1 MMNLL
6 KRSFTF
12 PAMFILACALFP
24 SALLRA
30 QEETRQTLLP
40 TPAGHVNDYAG
51 VIDAGTKERMENM
64 LANLKQRGAI
74 EFAVAVVK
82 STGDK
87 KIYDYS
93 LQLAREWKVGA
104 MQSKDHS
111 LLLVVSTDTGE
122 FIAQVSRSLR
132 GEMPDGLIGEMGN
145 RMRAPISSGNY
156 SEALMTAVQTFITQI
171 AERRG
176 FSVEG
181 MEQAQAVVA
190 TEPPQSTAESGAAAT
205 PKESPAETDS
215 AKAPSTKTANAR
227 PRSVREVFTKENSS
241 KEPTTKTVMV
251 SRDAPEKTELD
262 ALLPLPV
269 AERIEKLKA
278 FIEAHPRSALKTF
291 AEELLVSAY
300 ASLGDEKLKA
310 GDIIGG
316 VEQFSEAITRSPEK
330 ISDVF
335 FVKVVSQLPINL
347 YMRGQRTASLDA
359 ARLIEAKVKD
369 DPKRLLTLAGFYLS
383 IEEADEAA
391 RVSELA
397 IQLQPEMA
405 AAHQALGASRH
416 IALRL
421 DEAATEYA
429 RALELDPKLTTA
441 RRSLADL
448 RRATGKSEDA
458 LALYREQLAAD
469 PADKAAR
476 AGVVLSLLD
485 LGKREEA
492 ERELETALKMD
503 AGNLPLLVGASYW
516 YAAKNEPRRA
526 EELATRAIEIEPR
539 YTWAHI
545 ALARSLV
552 AQRRPLEAERVLR
565 FARAYGR
572 FPTLDYELA
581 SALAAVGL
589 YEEAATELARSFS
602 IKDGQI
608 ETRLAGRT
616 PAHNASF
623 TELLAPER
631 RAGIFQPAVADT
643 EANARMLKG
652 LLALTTLL
660 NASEGKG
667 GSLDSALLA
676 SAQQDFLAGEDGTL
690 AFRQLYAASRLLQS
704 GVELP
709 RVVELSE
716 AASSGVEAALDSPA
730 SNVGVMADEL
740 RDARAQALASG
751 GTLAVGDVQRSVLSR
766 IMRGHIEDL
775 IGWSLFNQ
783 DKRSEALT
791 HLRRAISVLPE
802 NSAWWRKAQ
811 WHLGTTLE
819 ATGSQQ
825 EALAAYLKGYN
836 PYAPDPVRRVI
847 IETLYRKVNGSLEGL
862 DTKIGPAP
870 SVSNATPGNTPTSQ
884 PTQSTTPAA
893 TETPQ
898 PTPSPTPEP
907 STTPP
912 QPAPAQPPS
921 TSEAT
926 PQTAPPAT
934 EQPRTESTEQKP
946 VEGKHPIKQP

>member
-1 MMNLL
+1 MMNSL
-6 KRSFTF
+6 KQSFTF
-12 PAMFILACALFP
+12 LATFIFACALFP

-30 QEETRQTLLP
+30 QEGTKP
-40 TPAGHVNDYAG
+40 TPLPPPAGRVNDYAG
-51 VIDAGTKERMENM
+51 VIEASVKERMENM

-74 EFAVAVVK
+74 EFAVVTVK
-82 STGDK
+82 STEGR

-93 LQLAREWKVGA
+93 LQLAREWKIGA
-104 MQSKDHS
+104 MQSKDRS
-111 LLLVVSTDTGE
+111 LLLVVSTDNGE

-156 SEALMTAVQTFITQI
+156 SEALMTAVQTFITQV

-181 MEQAQAVVA
+181 MEQAQAVAA
-190 TEPPQSTAESGAAAT
+190 TEPPVAESNATAT
-205 PKESPAETDS
+205 PKESRTEAEAAKANPTDS
-215 AKAPSTKTANAR
+215 APVR
-227 PRSVREVFTKENSS
+227 PRSVREVFTKENAA
-241 KEPTTKTVMV
+241 KEPATKTVVV

-262 ALLPLPV
+262 ALLPLPP

-310 GDIIGG
+310 GDAVGG
-316 VEQFSEAITRSPEK
+316 VEQFGEAITRSPEK
-330 ISDVF
+330 ISDAF

-347 YMRGQRTASLDA
+347 YMRGQRMASLDA

-391 RVSELA
+391 RVSERA
-397 IQLQPEMA
+397 IELQPQMA

-421 DEAATEYA
+421 DEAAAEYA

-448 RRATGKSEDA
+448 RRALGKSEDA

-469 PADKAAR
+469 AADKPAR
-476 AGVVLSLLD
+476 AGLVLSLLD
-485 LGKREEA
+485 LGKKEEA

-516 YAAKNEPRRA
+516 FAAKGEPKRA
-526 EELATRAIEIEPR
+526 EELAARAIEIEPR

-545 ALARSLV
+545 ALARALV
-552 AQRRPLEAERVLR
+552 AQKRPLEAERVLR

-581 SALAAVGL
+581 SVLAAIGL
-589 YEEAATELARSFS
+589 YEEAATELSHSFS

-623 TELLAPER
+623 IELLAPER
-631 RAGIFQPAVADT
+631 RAGIFQPASADT

-652 LLALTTLL
+652 LLALNTLL

-667 GSLDSALLA
+667 GSLDPALLA

-704 GVELP
+704 GVELQ

-716 AASSGVEAALDSPA
+716 AASSGVEAALDAPA
-730 SNVGVMADEL
+730 STVGVMADEL
-740 RDARAQALASG
+740 RDARVQSLASG
-751 GTLAVGDVQRSVLSR
+751 GTLAIGDVQRSILSR

-783 DKRSEALT
+783 DKRSEALM

-811 WHLGTTLE
+811 WHLGATLE

-825 EALAAYLKGYN
+825 EALAAYLKSYN

-847 IETLYRKVNGSLEGL
+847 IETLYRKVNGSLDGL
-862 DTKIGPAP
+862 DAKIGPAR
-870 SVSNATPGNTPTSQ
+870 SVSSTTQ
-884 PTQSTTPAA
+884 PTQSTTPA
-893 TETPQ
+893 TIETPQ

-907 STTPP
+907 TATPAQTP
-912 QPAPAQPPS
+912 TQPPS

-926 PQTAPPAT
+926 PQTAPPAS
-934 EQPRTESTEQKP
+934 EQPRTESTEQKT
-946 VEGKHPIKQP
+946 VEGKHPVKQP

>member
-6 KRSFTF
+6 KRSFAF
-12 PAMFILACALFP
+12 PAMLILACVLFP

-30 QEETRQTLLP
+30 QEETKPTLLP
-40 TPAGHVNDYAG
+40 PPTSHVNDYAG
-51 VIDAGTKERMENM
+51 VIEGSVKGRMENM

-74 EFAVAVVK
+74 EFAVVAVK
-82 STGDK
+82 STEGR

-93 LQLAREWKVGA
+93 LQLAREWKIGA
-104 MQSKDHS
+104 MQSKDRS
-111 LLLVVSTDTGE
+111 LLLVVSTDNGE

-156 SEALMTAVQTFITQI
+156 SEALMTAVQTFITQV

-176 FSVEG
+176 FSIEG
-181 MEQAQAVVA
+181 MEQAQAVAA
-190 TEPPQSTAESGAAAT
+190 TEPPVAESNATAT
-205 PKESPAETDS
+205 PKESRTEAEA
-215 AKAPSTKTANAR
+215 AKANSTDPAPAR
-227 PRSVREVFTKENSS
+227 PRSVREVFTKENAA
-241 KEPTTKTVMV
+241 KEPATKTVV
-251 SRDAPEKTELD
+251 VTRDAPEKTELD
-262 ALLPLPV
+262 ALLPLPP
-269 AERIEKLKA
+269 AERIEKLKT

-300 ASLGDEKLKA
+300 ATLGDEKLKA
-310 GDIIGG
+310 GDAVGG
-316 VEQFSEAITRSPEK
+316 VEQFGEAITRSPEK
-330 ISDVF
+330 ISDAF

-347 YMRGQRTASLDA
+347 YMRGQRMASLDA

-391 RVSELA
+391 RVSERA

-421 DEAATEYA
+421 DEAAAEYA

-458 LALYREQLAAD
+458 LALYREQLASD
-469 PADKAAR
+469 PSDKTAR
-476 AGVVLSLLD
+476 AGLVLSLLD
-485 LGKREEA
+485 LGKKEEA
-492 ERELETALKMD
+492 ERELDTALKMD

-516 YAAKNEPRRA
+516 FAAKNEPKRA
-526 EELATRAIEIEPR
+526 EELATRAIKIEPR

-545 ALARSLV
+545 ARARALV
-552 AQRRPLEAERVLR
+552 AQKRPLEAERVLR
-565 FARAYGR
+565 FARAFGR

-581 SALAAVGL
+581 SVLAAIGL
-589 YEEAATELARSFS
+589 YEEAAMELSHSFS

-608 ETRLAGRT
+608 ETLLAGRT
-616 PAHNASF
+616 PAHAASF
-623 TELLAPER
+623 IELLAPER
-631 RAGIFQPAVADT
+631 RAGIFQSASADT

-652 LLALTTLL
+652 LLALNSLL
-660 NASEGKG
+660 NAAEGKG
-667 GSLDSALLA
+667 GSLDTALLA

-704 GVELP
+704 GVELQ

-716 AASSGVEAALDSPA
+716 AASSGVEAALDEPA
-730 SNVGVMADEL
+730 STVGVMAEEL
-740 RDARAQALASG
+740 RDARAQSLASG
-751 GTLAVGDVQRSVLSR
+751 GTLAVGDVQRSILSR

-783 DKRSEALT
+783 DKRSEALM

-811 WHLGTTLE
+811 WHLGATLE
-819 ATGSQQ
+819 ATGSRQ
-825 EALAAYLKGYN
+825 EALAAYLKSYN

-847 IETLYRKVNGSLEGL
+847 IETLYRKVNGSLDGL
-862 DTKIGPAP
+862 DAKIGPSR
-870 SVSNATPGNTPTSQ
+870 SVSSTTQ
-884 PTQSTTPAA
+884 PAQSTTPA
-893 TETPQ
+893 TIETPQ

-907 STTPP
+907 TVTPAQTP
-912 QPAPAQPPS
+912 TQPPS

-926 PQTAPPAT
+926 PQTAPPAS

-946 VEGKHPIKQP
+946 VEGKHPVKQP

>member
-6 KRSFTF
+6 KRSYTF
-12 PAMFILACALFP
+12 LVTLLLACALFP
-24 SALLRA
+24 SALLCA
-30 QEETRQTLLP
+30 QEETKPTLLP
-40 TPAGHVNDYAG
+40 PPAGRVNDLAG
-51 VIDAGTKERMENM
+51 VIEGSVKERMENM

-74 EFAVAVVK
+74 EFAIVTVK
-82 STGDK
+82 STEGR

-93 LQLAREWKVGA
+93 LQLAREWKIGA

-111 LLLVVSTDTGE
+111 LLLVVSTDKGE

-145 RMRAPISSGNY
+145 RMRSPISSGNY
-156 SEALMTAVQTFITQI
+156 SEALMTAVQTFITQV

-181 MEQAQAVVA
+181 MEQAQAAAAV
-190 TEPPQSTAESGAAAT
+190 EPPQQVAESGAPAT
-205 PKESPAETDS
+205 PKESPAETDA
-215 AKAPSTKTANAR
+215 AKATSTKASPTR
-227 PRSVREVFTKENSS
+227 QRSVKEVFTKEGSA
-241 KEPTTKTVMV
+241 KEPATKTVIV

-262 ALLPLPV
+262 AIVLLPT

-278 FIEAHPRSALKTF
+278 FIEAHPRSILKTF
-291 AEELLVSAY
+291 AEELLVSAH

-310 GDIIGG
+310 GDAVGG
-316 VEQFSEAITRSPEK
+316 VEQFGEAITRSPEK
-330 ISDVF
+330 ISDAF
-335 FVKVVSQLPINL
+335 FVKVISQLPINL

-369 DPKRLLTLAGFYLS
+369 DPKRLLTLALFYLS

-397 IQLQPEMA
+397 IQLQPLMA

-458 LALYREQLAAD
+458 LALYREQLTAD
-469 PADKAAR
+469 PTDKPAR
-476 AGVVLSLLD
+476 AGLVLSLFD
-485 LGKREEA
+485 LGKKEEA

-503 AGNLPLLVGASYW
+503 ASNLPLLVGASYW
-516 YAAKNEPRRA
+516 FAAKNEPRRA

-552 AQRRPLEAERVLR
+552 AQKRPLEAERVLR
-565 FARAYGR
+565 VARSYGN

-589 YEEAATELARSFS
+589 YEEAATELTRSFT

-623 TELLAPER
+623 IELLAPER

-667 GSLDSALLA
+667 GSPDAALLA
-676 SAQQDFLAGEDGTL
+676 SAQQDFLSGEDGTL

-704 GVELP
+704 GVALP
-709 RVVELSE
+709 TVVELAE
-716 AASSGVEAALDSPA
+716 AASSGVEAALDSPV
-730 SNVGVMADEL
+730 STVGVMADEL

-751 GTLAVGDVQRSVLSR
+751 GTLAVGEVQRSVLSR

-783 DKRSEALT
+783 DKQSEALM

-811 WHLGTTLE
+811 WHLGATLE

-825 EALAAYLKGYN
+825 EALAAYLKSYN
-836 PYAPDPVRRVI
+836 SYAPDPVRRVI
-847 IETLYRKVNGSLEGL
+847 IETLYRKVNGSLDGL
-862 DTKIGPAP
+862 DAKIGPAP
-870 SVSNATPGNTPTSQ
+870 SVSSNTGGSTGTPTSQ
-884 PTQSTTPAA
+884 PTQSATPAA

-907 STTPP
+907 TVTPT
-912 QPAPAQPPS
+912 QTPAPPPS

-926 PQTAPPAT
+926 QTAPPAT
-934 EQPRTESTEQKP
+934 EQPKTESTEQKP

>member
-1 MMNLL
+1 MTNLL
-6 KRSFTF
+6 KRPITF
-12 PAMFILACALFP
+12 LAMFILACTLSP
-24 SALLRA
+24 SAMLRA
-30 QEETRQTLLP
+30 QETKPPLLP
-40 TPAGHVNDYAG
+40 SPTGRVNDYAG
-51 VIDAGTKERMENM
+51 VIDAGVKERMENI
-64 LANLKQRGAI
+64 LANLKQRGGI
-74 EFAVAVVK
+74 EFAVVTVK
-82 STGDK
+82 STEGKD
-87 KIYDYS
+87 IFDYS
-93 LQLAREWKVGA
+93 LQVAREWKIGS
-104 MQSKDHS
+104 MQSKDNS
-111 LLLVVSTDTGE
+111 LLLVVSTDDGKFLT
-122 FIAQVSRSLR
+122 QVSRGFR

-171 AERRG
+171 AEKRG
-176 FSVEG
+176 FSVGG
-181 MEQAQAVVA
+181 MEQAQAVA
-190 TEPPQSTAESGAAAT
+190 AAEPPQQTAESNTGAT
-205 PKESPAETDS
+205 PKESTAETDS
-215 AKAPSTKTANAR
+215 AKTPSTKTSPAR
-227 PRSVREVFTKENSS
+227 PRSVREVFAKENSA
-241 KEPTTKTVMV
+241 KEPTTKTVIV
-251 SRDAPEKTELD
+251 SRDAPEKAELD
-262 ALLPLPV
+262 ALLQLPP
-269 AERIEKLKA
+269 AERIEKLKV
-278 FIEAHPRSALKTF
+278 FIEAHPRSVLKTF

-310 GDIIGG
+310 GDAVGG
-316 VEQFSEAITRSPEK
+316 VEQFGEAITRSPEK
-330 ISDVF
+330 ISDAF

-359 ARLIEAKVKD
+359 ARLIEAKVKN
-369 DPKRLLTLAGFYLS
+369 DPKRLLTLAGFYLG

-397 IQLQPEMA
+397 IQLQPLMA
-405 AAHQALGASRH
+405 EAHQALGASRH

-469 PADKAAR
+469 PADKPAR
-476 AGVVLSLLD
+476 AGLVLSLLD
-485 LGKREEA
+485 LGKKEEA
-492 ERELETALKMD
+492 EREFETALKMD

-516 YAAKNEPRRA
+516 YAAKNEPKRA

-545 ALARSLV
+545 ALARALV
-552 AQRRPLEAERVLR
+552 AQKRPLEAERVLR

-581 SALAAVGL
+581 SVLASIGL
-589 YEEAATELARSFS
+589 YEEAATELARSFT

-616 PAHNASF
+616 LAHNASF
-623 TELLAPER
+623 IELLAPER
-631 RAGIFQPAVADT
+631 RAGIFQPAAADT

-652 LLALTTLL
+652 LLALTSLL
-660 NASEGKG
+660 NALQGQG
-667 GSLDSALLA
+667 GSLDTAPLA

-704 GVELP
+704 GVALP
-709 RVVELSE
+709 TVVELSE
-716 AASSGVEAALDSPA
+716 AASSGVEAALDAPA
-730 SNVGVMADEL
+730 ASVGVMADEL

-811 WHLGTTLE
+811 WHLGATLE

-825 EALAAYLKGYN
+825 EALAAYLKSYN

-847 IETLYRKVNGSLEGL
+847 IETLYRKVNGSLDGL

-870 SVSNATPGNTPTSQ
+870 SVSSAPPGNAGTSTSQ
-884 PTQSTTPAA
+884 PTQNTTPAS

-898 PTPSPTPEP
+898 PTPAQTPEP
-907 STTPP
+907 SATPP
-912 QPAPAQPPS
+912 PTTPAQPPS
-921 TSEAT
+921 TNEAT
-926 PQTAPPAT
+926 QTAPPAT
-934 EQPRTESTEQKP
+934 EQPKTESTEQKP
-946 VEGKHPIKQP
+946 VEGKHPVKQP

>member
-1 MMNLL
+1 MRYTSKRIN
-6 KRSFTF
+6 RSF
-12 PAMFILACALFP
+12 ASLMALFF
-24 SALLRA
+24 LLLAFVPRVCA
-30 QEETRQTLLP
+30 QETKP
-40 TPAGHVNDYAG
+40 TPLPPPSGRVNDRAG
-51 VIDAGTKERMENM
+51 VIEGSVKERLENM

-74 EFAVAVVK
+74 EFAVVTVK
-82 STGDK
+82 STEGQ

-93 LQLAREWKVGA
+93 LELAREWKIGA
-104 MQSKDHS
+104 MQSKDRS
-111 LLLVVSTDTGE
+111 LLLVISTDNGE

-156 SEALMTAVQTFITQI
+156 SEALMTAVQTFITQV

-181 MEQAQAVVA
+181 IEQAQAIA
-190 TEPPQSTAESGAAAT
+190 AEPPQQVAESGATAT
-205 PKESPAETDS
+205 PKESPAEADA
-215 AKAPSTKTANAR
+215 AKATSTKTSTAR
-227 PRSVREVFTKENSS
+227 PRSVREVFTKETAP
-241 KEPTTKTVMV
+241 KEPTTKTIIV

-262 ALLPLPV
+262 ALLPLPP

-278 FIEAHPRSALKTF
+278 FIEAHPRSVLKTF

-300 ASLGDEKLKA
+300 ASLGDEKLRA
-310 GDIIGG
+310 GDAVGG
-316 VEQFSEAITRSPEK
+316 VEQFGEAINRSPEK
-330 ISDVF
+330 ISDAF
-335 FVKVVSQLPINL
+335 FVKVISQLPINL

-359 ARLIEAKVKD
+359 TRLIEAKVKD
-369 DPKRLLTLAGFYLS
+369 DPRRLLTLAGFYLS

-391 RVSELA
+391 RVSERA
-397 IQLQPEMA
+397 IQLQPLMA
-405 AAHQALGASRH
+405 EAHQALGASRH

-448 RRATGKSEDA
+448 RRATGKSEEA

-469 PADKAAR
+469 PTDKPAR
-476 AGVVLSLLD
+476 AGLVISLLD
-485 LGKREEA
+485 LGKKEEA

-503 AGNLPLLVGASYW
+503 ASNLPLLVGASYW
-516 YAAKNEPRRA
+516 FAAKNEPVRA

-552 AQRRPLEAERVLR
+552 AQKRPLEAERVLR

-581 SALAAVGL
+581 SVLAAIGL
-589 YEEAATELARSFS
+589 YEEAATELARSFT

-623 TELLAPER
+623 IELLAPER

-667 GSLDSALLA
+667 GSLDPALFA
-676 SAQQDFLAGEDGTL
+676 SAQQDFLSGEDGTL

-704 GVELP
+704 GVELSK
-709 RVVELSE
+709 VVELSE
-716 AASSGVEAALDSPA
+716 AASSGVEAALDAPA
-730 SNVGVMADEL
+730 SSVGVMADEL
-740 RDARAQALASG
+740 RDVRAQALASG

-783 DKRSEALT
+783 DKQSEALT

-811 WHLGTTLE
+811 WHLGATLE

-825 EALAAYLKGYN
+825 EALAAYLKSYN

-862 DTKIGPAP
+862 DAKIGPSR
-870 SVSNATPGNTPTSQ
+870 SVSSNTSGNAGASTTSQ

-898 PTPSPTPEP
+898 PSTPSPTPEP
-907 STTPP
+907 
-912 QPAPAQPPS
+912 PATPPS
-921 TSEAT
+921 TSEAA

-934 EQPRTESTEQKP
+934 EQPKTESTEQKP

>member
-1 MMNLL
+1 MMSLL

-12 PAMFILACALFP
+12 LATFMLACALFP

-30 QEETRQTLLP
+30 QEETKPTLLP
-40 TPAGHVNDYAG
+40 TPAGRVNDYAG
-51 VIDAGTKERMENM
+51 VIDAGVKERMENI
-64 LANLKQRGAI
+64 LANLKQRGGI
-74 EFAVAVVK
+74 EFAVVTVK
-82 STGDK
+82 TTDGK

-93 LQLAREWKVGA
+93 LQLAREWKIGA
-104 MQSKDHS
+104 MQSKDNS
-111 LLLVVSTDTGE
+111 LLLVVSTDNGE
-122 FIAQVSRSLR
+122 FIAQVSRRLR

-156 SEALMTAVQTFITQI
+156 SEALMTAVQTFITQV

-176 FSVEG
+176 FSIEG
-181 MEQAQAVVA
+181 MEQAQAV
-190 TEPPQSTAESGAAAT
+190 TAEAPQQVAESNADAT
-205 PKESPAETDS
+205 PKESPAETDA
-215 AKAPSTKTANAR
+215 AKATSTKASSAR
-227 PRSVREVFTKENSS
+227 QRSVKEVFTKESS
-241 KEPTTKTVMV
+241 AKEPATKTVV
-251 SRDAPEKTELD
+251 VARDTPEKTELD
-262 ALLPLPV
+262 AIVLLPT

-291 AEELLVSAY
+291 AEELLVSAH
-300 ASLGDEKLKA
+300 ASLGDEKLKN
-310 GDIIGG
+310 GDAVGG
-316 VEQFSEAITRSPEK
+316 VEQFGEAITRSPEK
-330 ISDVF
+330 ISDAF

-369 DPKRLLTLAGFYLS
+369 DPKRLLTLALFYLS

-391 RVSELA
+391 RVSERA

-458 LALYREQLAAD
+458 LALYRELLTTD
-469 PADKAAR
+469 PADKPAR
-476 AGVVLSLLD
+476 AGLVLSLLD
-485 LGKREEA
+485 LGKKEEA
-492 ERELETALKMD
+492 ERELDTALKMD
-503 AGNLPLLVGASYW
+503 ASNLPLLVGASYW
-516 YAAKNEPRRA
+516 FAAKNEPKRA

-552 AQRRPLEAERVLR
+552 AQKRPLEAERVLR

-581 SALAAVGL
+581 SVLAAIGL
-589 YEEAATELARSFS
+589 YEEAATELARSFT

-616 PAHNASF
+616 LTHAATF
-623 TELLAPER
+623 IELLAPER
-631 RAGIFQPAVADT
+631 RAGIFQPASADT

-652 LLALTTLL
+652 LLALMSLL
-660 NASEGKG
+660 NASEGQG
-667 GSLDSALLA
+667 RSPDSALLA
-676 SAQQDFLAGEDGTL
+676 SAQQDFLSGEDGTL

-704 GVELP
+704 GVGLP
-709 RVVELSE
+709 TVVELSE
-716 AASSGVEAALDSPA
+716 AASSGVEAALDAPA
-730 SNVGVMADEL
+730 STVGVMADEL

-751 GTLAVGDVQRSVLSR
+751 GTLAVGEVQRSVLSR

-783 DKRSEALT
+783 DKQSEALT
-791 HLRRAISVLPE
+791 HLRRAVSVLPE
-802 NSAWWRKAQ
+802 NSAWWRKAH
-811 WHLGTTLE
+811 WHLGATLE

-825 EALAAYLKGYN
+825 EALAAYLKSYN

-847 IETLYRKVNGSLEGL
+847 IETLYRKVNGSLDGL
-862 DTKIGPAP
+862 DSKIGPSP
-870 SVSNATPGNTPTSQ
+870 SVSSNTSGNTGASTSQ
-884 PTQSTTPAA
+884 PTQSTTPAT
-893 TETPQ
+893 TETLQ
-898 PTPSPTPEP
+898 PTPLPSPEP
-907 STTPP
+907 SATPP
-912 QPAPAQPPS
+912 TTPAQPPS

-926 PQTAPPAT
+926 QTAPPAT
-934 EQPRTESTEQKP
+934 EQPKTESTEQKP

>member
-1 MMNLL
+1 MTNLL
-6 KRSFTF
+6 KQSFTF
-12 PAMFILACALFP
+12 LATFILACALFP

-30 QEETRQTLLP
+30 QEEEKTKQTPLP
-40 TPAGHVNDYAG
+40 SPTGHVNDYAG
-51 VIDAGTKERMENM
+51 VVEGSVKERMENM

-74 EFAVAVVK
+74 EFAVVTVK
-82 STGDK
+82 STEGR

-93 LQLAREWKVGA
+93 LQLAREWKIGA
-104 MQSKDHS
+104 MQNKDRS
-111 LLLVVSTDTGE
+111 LLLVVSTDDGE

-156 SEALMTAVQTFITQI
+156 SEALMTAVQTFITQV

-190 TEPPQSTAESGAAAT
+190 TEPPVAESNATAT
-205 PKESPAETDS
+205 PKESGTQAEA
-215 AKAPSTKTANAR
+215 AKATDLAPAR
-227 PRSVREVFTKENSS
+227 PRSVREVFTKENAA
-241 KEPTTKTVMV
+241 KEPATKTVVV

-262 ALLPLPV
+262 ALLPLPP

-278 FIEAHPRSALKTF
+278 FIEAHPRSTLTTF

-316 VEQFSEAITRSPEK
+316 VEQFGEAITRSPEK
-330 ISDVF
+330 ISDAF

-347 YMRGQRTASLDA
+347 YMRGQRMASLDA

-391 RVSELA
+391 RVSERA

-421 DEAATEYA
+421 DEAAAEYA

-469 PADKAAR
+469 AADKPAR
-476 AGVVLSLLD
+476 AGLVLSLLD
-485 LGKREEA
+485 LGKKEEA

-516 YAAKNEPRRA
+516 FAAKNEPKRA
-526 EELATRAIEIEPR
+526 EELAARAVEIEPR

-545 ALARSLV
+545 ALARALV
-552 AQRRPLEAERVLR
+552 AQKRPLEAERVLR
-565 FARAYGR
+565 FARSYGR

-581 SALAAVGL
+581 SVLAAIGL
-589 YEEAATELARSFS
+589 YEEAAMELSRSFS

-608 ETRLAGRT
+608 ETLLAGRT
-616 PAHNASF
+616 PAHAASF
-623 TELLAPER
+623 IELLAPER
-631 RAGIFQPAVADT
+631 RAGIFQSASADT

-652 LLALTTLL
+652 LLALNSLL

-667 GSLDSALLA
+667 ASLDTALLA

-704 GVELP
+704 GVELQ

-716 AASSGVEAALDSPA
+716 AASSGVEAALDAPA
-730 SNVGVMADEL
+730 STVGVMADEL
-740 RDARAQALASG
+740 REARAQSLASG
-751 GTLAVGDVQRSVLSR
+751 GTLAIGDVQRSILSR

-783 DKRSEALT
+783 DKRSEALM

-811 WHLGTTLE
+811 WHLGATLE

-825 EALAAYLKGYN
+825 EALAAYLKSYN

-847 IETLYRKVNGSLEGL
+847 IETLYRKVNGSLDGL
-862 DTKIGPAP
+862 DAKIGPSR
-870 SVSNATPGNTPTSQ
+870 SVSSTTQ
-884 PTQSTTPAA
+884 PTQTTTPA
-893 TETPQ
+893 TIETPQ

-907 STTPP
+907 TPT
-912 QPAPAQPPS
+912 PAQ
-921 TSEAT
+921 TT
-926 PQTAPPAT
+926 PPAT
-934 EQPRTESTEQKP
+934 EQPVTQSTEQKP
-946 VEGKHPIKQP
+946 VEGKHPVKQP